1 MSDADGV
8 PLSNPFPLGS
18 DLWGRGRGREEERKA
33 VNPEVTDDSMET
45 VSSRRH
51 RSHTRR
57 NSQTLWQYAQ
67 GLHLSNSVLGGGS
80 GHKVP
85 PLSKKLFAVDTC

>member
-1 MSDADGV
+1 MLTGCLYQT
-8 PLSNPFPLGS
+8 LS
-18 DLWGRGRGREEERKA
+18 LWAQIYGDEEEEERK
-33 VNPEVTDDSMET
+33 NPEVTDDSMET